1 MCYSGCNICVRLILN
16 IPGEGD
22 VARLVR
28 CSKALPGGP
37 VVVVV
42 LGVGRSGHCQHA
54 MASVRLTVGM
64 SWRLLLDPDP
74 RIPSSWFS
82 RS

>member
-1 MCYSGCNICVRLILN
+1 MLLVKAWQ
-16 IPGEGD
+16 GE

-28 CSKALPGGP
+28 CSKALPAAP
-37 VVVVV
+37 VVVV
-42 LGVGRSGHCQHA
+42 GRSGQCQHA
-54 MASVRLTVGM
+54 MASVRLGVGM

>member
-1 MCYSGCNICVRLILN
+1 M
-16 IPGEGD
+16 
-22 VARLVR
+22 AR
-28 CSKALPGGP
+28 CSNALPVCP

-42 LGVGRSGHCQHA
+42 VVVGRSAQSQHA

-74 RIPSSWFS
+74 RIPSSGFS